1 MGRGI
6 ESSFRSLLSLL
17 FSPLYVDLQLFLSIT
32 IQMDHLATENS
43 GAGKVEESIR
53 MGGLAEIKTAR
64 IKAILATLLEERG
77 KICMEY
83 LREMSDDEIKA
94 ELSR

>member
-1 MGRGI
+1 
-6 ESSFRSLLSLL
+6 
-17 FSPLYVDLQLFLSIT
+17 
-32 IQMDHLATENS
+32 
-43 GAGKVEESIR
+43 
-53 MGGLAEIKTAR
+53 MGGLADIKAER

>member
-1 MGRGI
+1 MVNN
-6 ESSFRSLLSLL
+6 LTPHHL
-17 FSPLYVDLQLFLSIT
+17 P
-32 IQMDHLATENS
+32 IQVS
-43 GAGKVEESIR
+43 GTGKVEESIR
-53 MGGLAEIKTAR
+53 MGGLAEIKTER

-77 KICMEY
+77 QICMEY

>member
-1 MGRGI
+1 
-6 ESSFRSLLSLL
+6 
-17 FSPLYVDLQLFLSIT
+17 
-32 IQMDHLATENS
+32 MDHLATENS

>member
-1 MGRGI
+1 MVN
-6 ESSFRSLLSLL
+6 
-17 FSPLYVDLQLFLSIT
+17 SPT
-32 IQMDHLATENS
+32 PPHLPVS

-53 MGGLAEIKTAR
+53 MGGLAEIKTKR